1 MANYMLMSRLYAP
14 TLKETPSDADIESHK
29 LLTRGAFL
37 RKTSSGIYTFLPLGQ
52 LVLHKIENIIRE
64 EMAAAGSQEILM
76 PALQPAELWKES
88 GRWDDYGPELM
99 RLVDRHDHMYCLG
112 PTHEEVITS
121 LIKNELNSYK
131 QLPCNLY
138 QIQTKYRDEIRPRF
152 GLLRGREF
160 IMKDAYSFHDTQ
172 ESLQE
177 TYDEMS
183 RAYGRINDR
192 CGLNWRGVEADSG
205 QIGGKVTTEFMALA
219 NSGEAELVH
228 CECGYAANV
237 EAGECICK
245 ACAHE
250 ADHIEKISTP
260 GVHTIED
267 LSEFLQ
273 VEQNQTMK
281 ALSGKSENG
290 DVFVLFVPGDH
301 EVNEIKAAKAIP
313 GFEIL
318 TDEEMEEL
326 GLHKGSMGPV
336 GLPEGIKVI
345 ADNSLQS
352 IERWIVGANEEGYHY
367 VGAKQGEDFVVSG
380 WADLCVTKPGDE
392 CPCCHKP
399 LEGDRGIE
407 VSQVFQLGTK
417 YSESMK
423 AYYLDEQGKQQPFIM
438 GCYGIG
444 VTRTLAAIVE
454 QHFDENGI
462 KWPVTVAP
470 AHVCVLAVGKEG
482 YILEAAAKI
491 AEDCANAG
499 LEVVLDDRAERPGV
513 KFADAD
519 LIGWP
524 LQIIVG
530 KKGIEAGEVEYKVRA
545 NGNRGS
551 IPAGSITEKLE
562 KVADALRN
570 VKKGTDEIF
579 AVFEA

>member
-1 MANYMLMSRLYAP
+1 MANYMLMSKLYAP
-14 TLKETPSDADIESHK
+14 TLKETPNDADIESHK

-52 LVLHKIENIIRE
+52 MVLHRIEKIIRE
-64 EMAAAGSQEILM
+64 VMNASGAQEILM
-76 PALQPAELWKES
+76 PALQPAEVWKES

-112 PTHEEVITS
+112 PTHEEIVTA

-138 QIQTKYRDEIRPRF
+138 QIQTKFRDEIRPRF

-160 IMKDAYSFHDTQ
+160 IMKDAYSFHSSQ

-183 RAYGRINDR
+183 KAYAIFCNR
-192 CGLNWRGVEADSG
+192 CGLNWRAVEADSG

-228 CECGYAANV
+228 CDCGYAANV
-237 EAGECICK
+237 EAADCIC
-245 ACAHE
+245 E
-250 ADHIEKISTP
+250 AKTYDVDHMQKVYTP
-260 GVHTIED
+260 GVHTIAE
-267 LSEFLQ
+267 LAEFLHI
-273 VEQNQTMK
+273 EENQTCK

-301 EVNEIKAAKAIP
+301 EVNEIKAAHVVP

-326 GLHKGSMGPV
+326 GLPKGSMGPV
-336 GLPEGIKVI
+336 NLPEGVKVI
-345 ADNSLQS
+345 ADNSLKS
-352 IERWIVGANEEGYHY
+352 IDRWVVGANEDNYHF
-367 VGAKQGEDFVVSG
+367 VGAKQGVDFEVYD
-380 WADLCVTKPGDE
+380 WADLCVTKPGDK
-392 CPCCHKP
+392 CPNCGKT
-399 LEGDRGIE
+399 LIGDRGIE

-417 YSESMK
+417 YSEAMK
-423 AYYLDEQGKQQPFIM
+423 AFYLDEDGKQQPFIM

-454 QHFDENGI
+454 QHYDENGI
-462 KWPVTVAP
+462 KWPISVAP
-470 AHVCVLAVGKEG
+470 AHICVLAIGKED
-482 YILEAAAKI
+482 YVLEAASKI
-491 AEDCANAG
+491 AEDCAWAG
-499 LEVVLDDRAERPGV
+499 FDVVLDDRAERPGV

-530 KKGIEAGEVEYKVRA
+530 KKGLEKGEIEFKVRA
-545 NGNRGS
+545 NNRRGT
-551 IPAGSITEKLE
+551 IPAGSISEKL
-562 KVADALRN
+562 ADANIALRN
-570 VKKGTDEIF
+570 IKNGADDIF
-579 AVFEA
+579 SSF